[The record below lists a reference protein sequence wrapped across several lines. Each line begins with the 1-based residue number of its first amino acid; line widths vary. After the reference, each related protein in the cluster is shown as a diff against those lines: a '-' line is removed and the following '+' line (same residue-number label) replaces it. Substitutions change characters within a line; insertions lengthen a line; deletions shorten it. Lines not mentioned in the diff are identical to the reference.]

1 MNKHIKLEFNYPN
14 EHHYFGGPPTP
25 PQSSKSVI
33 FNPHDNPS
41 TITTIENSHPS
52 TSSPSK
58 VDTLDDELST
68 EKMDQIFER
77 KRKRRESHNVVERR
91 RRDNINARIDELST
105 LLPNEMIT
113 QKLNRGII
121 LENSVKHIRLL
132 HQQINDQQQRIKEL
146 EVLLGMRSQV
156 SEQQQQ
162 QNNQY
167 NDHHLHQQQYQ
178 QQLPPSHDQQQLLPP
193 SLDHNNSNENMNNS
207 SHDHHYSQHLPNSNI
222 NESSNA

>member
-1 MNKHIKLEFNYPN
+1 MNKHIKLESTHPN

-25 PQSSKSVI
+25 PRSSKSVI
-33 FNPHDNPS
+33 FNPHDNSS
-41 TITTIENSHPS
+41 TIITNDNNLPS

-58 VDTLDDELST
+58 ADTLDDELST

-156 SEQQQQ
+156 LGQQQQQQ

-167 NDHHLHQQQYQ
+167 NDHHLHHQQYQ
-178 QQLPPSHDQQQLLPP
+178 QQLPPSLG
-193 SLDHNNSNENMNNS
+193 HNNSNENMINGN
-207 SHDHHYSQHLPNSNI
+207 HDHHYSHQLPNSDI
-222 NESSNA
+222 NESSSNA